1 VPVTS
6 YFWWFSFT
14 GAFAL
19 VSRIVCWDWVEQ
31 GKSPKLIGAG
41 VAIIPVLVCVAG
53 AALFVPTALLAVT
66 GGWGNVLDAY
76 ELLIRD
82 PFRSTFQRPL
92 GEP

>member
-1 VPVTS
+1 MIGTLSPAAHAANVDESPSAAQRAGRAAVI
-6 YFWWFSFT
+6 T
-14 GAFAL
+14 GDLL
-19 VSRIVCWDWVEQ
+19 VAR
-31 GKSPKLIGAG
+31 PAG
-41 VAIIPVLVCVAG
+41 VMMSLFG